1 MEIEM
6 TTSSRVGYV
15 SLGLRRELALEA
27 TFTEQI
33 P

>member
-1 MEIEM
+1 MA
-6 TTSSRVGYV
+6 TSSRVAYI

-27 TFTEQI
+27 TFIEQI

>member
-1 MEIEM
+1 M
-6 TTSSRVGYV
+6 TTSSRVAYI

-27 TFTEQI
+27 AFIEQI